1 MLGTGIMGA
10 GMARSLLREGHDVR
24 VWNRN
29 RDRAQ
34 PLAGDGATVA
44 QTPAEAVHR
53 ADVVITMLYDTA
65 AVVDV
70 VEQAAASFG
79 PHTVWVQSA
88 TIGLSGMRAAAE
100 LASSRQLRLL
110 DAPVLGTKGPAEQG
124 KLVVL
129 ASGDP
134 SLRSTAQ
141 PAFDAIGSR
150 TVWAGDQLG
159 QGSALKLACNAWV
172 ATMTAATAQSLALA
186 AGLGLDAN
194 LFLQAIEGGSSD
206 SPYAHVKG
214 ELMLQGRFPTSFA
227 LDGVRKDLE
236 LIRQAAVSAKVNPAV
251 ADAVSGVF
259 AQAAAAGHGDE
270 DMSAVYTAF
279 TPG

>member
-1 MLGTGIMGA
+1 MGA

-251 ADAVSGVF
+251 ADAVSAVF